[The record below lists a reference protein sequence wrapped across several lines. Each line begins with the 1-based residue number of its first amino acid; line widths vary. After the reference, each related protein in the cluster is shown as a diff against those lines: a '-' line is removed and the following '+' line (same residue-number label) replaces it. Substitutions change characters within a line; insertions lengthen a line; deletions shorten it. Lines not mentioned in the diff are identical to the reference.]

1 MTESYRRAAA
11 LAGRLFAEH
20 AEGRPFR
27 RLRGA
32 DRPASLD
39 EGYRVQ
45 ALLVRRWVEA
55 GRGAPA
61 GYKVGLTSEAIQ
73 TMYGSDQPISGVVFE
88 TGVHRSPARI
98 ALSHYSRLGIEFELA
113 VEIGTA
119 FRPEDAPF
127 ALDDAAAK
135 VAACMPAFELIED
148 RHADHDDVDA
158 LSILVDNAWC
168 AGVVLGPRRIDWQG
182 LDLAGTPVS
191 LRVNDAPP
199 AAAVTGAAMGNPLN
213 SLVWLANQLASRGT
227 TLGAGMIVMT
237 GSTLATQFPE
247 AGDRFAYE
255 IEGLGTVEA
264 TIV

>member
-1 MTESYRRAAA
+1 MTGNRDRAAA
-11 LAGRLFAEH
+11 LADRLFAEH
-20 AEGRPFR
+20 GEGRPFR

-32 DRPASLD
+32 DRPASLE

-45 ALLVRRWVEA
+45 HLLNRRFAEA

-88 TGVHRSPARI
+88 TAVHRSPARI
-98 ALSHYSRLGIEFELA
+98 ALANYARLGIEFELA
-113 VEIGTA
+113 VEVGSA

-127 ALDDAAAK
+127 ARGDAAARI
-135 VAACMPAFELIED
+135 AACMPAFELIED

-158 LSILVDNAWC
+158 LSILADNAWC
-168 AGVVLGPRRIDWQG
+168 AGVVLGPRRTDWRA

-191 LRVNDAPP
+191 LRVNDDPP
-199 AAAVTGAAMGNPLN
+199 ASALTGAAMGNPLN

-227 TLGAGMIVMT
+227 SLEAGMIVMT
-237 GSTLATQFPE
+237 GSTLATRFPA
-247 AGDRFAYE
+247 AGDRFVYE
-255 IEGLGTVEA
+255 IQGLGAVEA
-264 TIV
+264 TIA

>member
-1 MTESYRRAAA
+1 MTDGHDRAAA
-11 LAGRLFAEH
+11 LANRLFAEH

-45 ALLVRRWVEA
+45 RLLNRRFAEA

-88 TGVHRSPARI
+88 TAVHRSPARI
-98 ALSHYSRLGIEFELA
+98 ALSRYARLGIEFELA
-113 VEIGTA
+113 AEVGTT

-127 ALDDAAAK
+127 ALDDSAARI
-135 VAACMPAFELIED
+135 AACMPAFELIED

-158 LSILVDNAWC
+158 LSILADNAWC
-168 AGVVLGPRRIDWQG
+168 AGVVLGPRRTDWRT

-213 SLVWLANQLASRGT
+213 SLVWLANQFASRGT
-227 TLGAGMIVMT
+227 PLEAGMIVMT
-237 GSTLATQFPE
+237 GSTLATRFPD
-247 AGDRFAYE
+247 AGDRFVYE
-255 IEGLGTVEA
+255 IKGLGTVEA

>member
-1 MTESYRRAAA
+1 MTDSHDRAAA
-11 LAGRLFAEH
+11 LAERLFAENV
-20 AEGRPFR
+20 EGRQFR
-27 RLRGA
+27 RPRGT

-45 ALLVRRWVEA
+45 SLLNRRFAEA

-98 ALSHYSRLGIEFELA
+98 TLADYTHLGFEFELA
-113 VEIGTA
+113 VEIGSD

-127 ALDDAAAK
+127 APDDARAR

-148 RHADHDDVDA
+148 RNADHGDVDA
-158 LSILVDNAWC
+158 LSILVDNSWC
-168 AGVVLGPRRIDWQG
+168 AGVVLGPPRTDWHS
-182 LDLAGTPVS
+182 LDLADTPVS
-191 LRVNDAPP
+191 LRVNDGPP
-199 AAAVTGAAMGNPLN
+199 ATAVTGAAMGNPLH

-227 TLGAGMIVMT
+227 TLKGGMIVMT
-237 GSTLATQFPE
+237 GSTLATQFAE
-247 AGDRFAYE
+247 AGDRFVYE
-255 IEGLGTVEA
+255 IEGLGAVEA
-264 TIV
+264 TIA